1 MVIFVVNNNILI
13 VQFNRDVNSSSKS
26 TRYECG
32 TNEINQSVKNI
43 KLFKYFT

>member
-1 MVIFVVNNNILI
+1 MVIFVVCNNILI
-13 VQFNRDVNSSSKS
+13 VQLNRDVNSSSKS